1 MAINKKSYLRKVI
14 ALALAAVIISATV
27 LSVAALTT
35 DSSEADNNGTD
46 KDTLSTSEINTDN
59 ILDMASI
66 ELGEDDQVIRTDNN
80 GIISLTIL
88 KAFPV
93 TINNKGTK
101 TTVKIAQGT
110 VEDALN
116 KANITLGKDDRVTPS
131 LETKLTEKTI
141 IKITESVDV
150 DITLMG
156 ETETYEVPKGTVKEA
171 LAGIGVDVDSNDK
184 LNVSED
190 EQVYEGMEITYVDV
204 TVKEETETC
213 VVDYKTKK
221 EYDNTMAQGESK
233 ITRYGIEGEKL
244 VTSQNIYEDGI
255 LVSSTEISSEVTRN
269 PVTQIKKIGTK
280 MPTPKHSGA
289 PASYKQII
297 TGSGTAYTATPG
309 SLTATGAKA
318 QVGCVAVN
326 PNVIPYGSKLYIVST
341 DGSYVYGYAT
351 AVDTGGALM
360 DGSAIV
366 DLFMDSYSECAAF
379 GRRDVTI
386 YVL

>member
-1 MAINKKSYLRKVI
+1 MAINKKSYLRKII

-35 DSSEADNNGTD
+35 DSNAADNNGTD

-59 ILDMASI
+59 ILDLASI
-66 ELGEDDQVIRTDNN
+66 ELDEDDQVIRTDNN

-116 KANITLGKDDRVTPS
+116 KANITLDKKDSVTPS
-131 LETKLTEKTI
+131 LETKLTEETV
-141 IKITESVDV
+141 IKITESVNL

-156 ETETYEVPKGTVKEA
+156 ETNTYEVPKGTVKEA
-171 LAGIGVDVDSNDK
+171 LAGIGVEVDSNDK
-184 LNVSED
+184 LNVSEN
-190 EQVYEGMEITYVDV
+190 EQVYEGMEIIYVDV
-204 TVKEETETC
+204 AVKEETETC

-221 EYDNTMAQGESK
+221 EYDSTMAQGESK
-233 ITRYGIEGEKL
+233 ITRYGVEGEKL
-244 VTSQNIYEDGI
+244 VTNQNIYEDGV
-255 LVSSTEISSEVTRN
+255 LVSSTEISSEVTKQ
-269 PVTQIKKIGTK
+269 PVTQIMKIGTK

-289 PASYKQII
+289 PASYKKII
-297 TGSGTAYTATPG
+297 TGSGTAYTAAPG
-309 SLTATGAKA
+309 SLTATGVKVK
-318 QVGCVAVN
+318 VGCVAVN
-326 PNVIPYGSKLYIVST
+326 PNVIPYGSKLYIVAT

-360 DGSAIV
+360 NGSAVV
-366 DLFMDSYSECAAF
+366 DLFMNSYADCAAF

-386 YVL
+386 YVI